1 MSFLDN
7 LITRNAQIQAAAY
20 RYNVEP
26 KYLSEAET
34 DGLIATFK
42 KIDNPDIIA
51 LSNFVWNT
59 QLNHTLAK
67 EIKKRYPK
75 CKVIFGGLGN
85 PNKNR
90 LDNFFEEHEY
100 IDMIVNVFFF
110 VTFIITS

>member
-1 MSFLDN
+1 MKYIS
-7 LITRNAQIQAAAY
+7 LIERIVVIRFTF
-20 RYNVEP
+20 RY
-26 KYLSEAET
+26 
-34 DGLIATFK
+34 

-59 QLNHTLAK
+59 QLNHKLAK

-90 LDNFFEEHEY
+90 LDNFFE
-100 IDMIVNVFFF
+100 
-110 VTFIITS
+110 